1 MDGTPELEFHES
13 FVEALL
19 YKKRGKSSSTFYGAV
34 ASSHLLLRQSGM
46 V

>member
-1 MDGTPELEFHES
+1 MDGTLELEHHES

-34 ASSHLLLRQSGM
+34 ASSHLALRQSGI